1 MTMNR
6 HEPFEELISASLQG
20 DLTAD
25 ERRRLDAHLDGCEQC
40 RQTLAAFS
48 DQRRMLAGLRHVAPP
63 RDLGARVRAG
73 VEYAGVPW
81 WRKPTTI
88 FTAVGG
94 TLAAVAGA
102 LLALV
107 VLNGTPSNQ
116 VGQSSP
122 TPTGPAPTAASTPVS
137 APVSLPAES
146 TPPPSTDATPGEP
159 TPQPVATPTPAQLAA
174 APEPDMIVAFQPA
187 TPAGSE
193 PSLTVVDGSSGDI
206 VSEPD
211 PPDDPTAA
219 TGEPVA
225 AELSSDGTFLAMV
238 SREGLS
244 GMGEVLVTHV
254 GEGVAAS
261 PESSAEPTPTPTA
274 AIGETTALG
283 TSIAGSP
290 FLEHLAWSSDSR
302 WLAYTLA
309 DPNGGGTD
317 AWVFDTATNEFWQ
330 LTAVGD
336 AYAASWVDVPESEV
350 PALWVSRAGE
360 SAASYLTEVMTEDG
374 TRAERIDPATNP
386 IESVEGVFQP
396 LISPNGALAIYWR
409 GEMTRQG
416 DEWVFSAGGAPYL
429 AEHRPFDE
437 ADDGAFPHERA
448 LFSDLT
454 IDRDAFT
461 SAAIAWGTDGDSF
474 AVWNAAWAGLNQ
486 ASGNG
491 TYPDATRIYFGHAT
505 DPGGLKQDHALDR
518 DDLPDG
524 WRVED
529 VKVSPTGRDLVVMV
543 AAPLAGDL
551 STPTAE
557 LWLVRRNTGDV
568 RDESGPLKADEGVW
582 YGPAVFDGYVE
593 VDPEAETP

>member
-6 HEPFEELISASLQG
+6 HEAFEELISASLHG
-20 DLTAD
+20 DLTDD
-25 ERRRLDAHLDGCEQC
+25 ERLRLNAHLDGCDRC

-73 VEYAGVPW
+73 VEYASVPW

-107 VLNGTPSNQ
+107 VLNGSPANP
-116 VGQSSP
+116 VGQASP
-122 TPTGPAPTAASTPVS
+122 TPNGPGPTAS
-137 APVSLPAES
+137 APVSLPAQA

-159 TPQPVATPTPAQLAA
+159 TPQPEATPTPAQLAA
-174 APEPDMIVAFQPA
+174 PPEPDMVVAFEPA
-187 TPAGSE
+187 TSAGNEQSFK
-193 PSLTVVDGSSGDI
+193 VVDGSSEDVI
-206 VSEPD
+206 LEPS
-211 PPDDPTAA
+211 PPEGPTAT

-225 AELSSDGTFLAMV
+225 AELSSDGTFIAMV

-244 GMGEVLVTHV
+244 GMDQVLVTHV

-261 PESSAEPTPTPTA
+261 SEASAEPTPTPPA
-274 AIGETTALG
+274 AIGGTTALG
-283 TSIAGSP
+283 ASIAGSP
-290 FLEHLAWSSDSR
+290 FLERLAWSSDSR
-302 WLAYTLA
+302 FLAYTLA
-309 DPNGGGTD
+309 DPNGSGTD

-336 AYAASWVDVPESEV
+336 AYAASWVDVPDSEV
-350 PALWVSRAGE
+350 PALWVSRAEGTVT
-360 SAASYLTEVMTEDG
+360 SYLTAVMTDDG
-374 TRAERIDPATNP
+374 ARVERVNPAADPLVVAEH
-386 IESVEGVFQP
+386 VFQP
-396 LISPNGALAIYWR
+396 LISPNGALAIYWD
-409 GEMTRQG
+409 GVMTRLG
-416 DEWVFSAGGAPYL
+416 DEWVFGEGGAPYL

-437 ADDGAFPHERA
+437 AAGSAFPEGRQ

-454 IDRDAFT
+454 IDREAFT
-461 SAAIAWGTDGDSF
+461 SAAISWGTDGNAF
-474 AVWNAAWAGLNQ
+474 AVWNAVWTGGDQGAQ
-486 ASGNG
+486 G
-491 TYPDATRIYFGHAT
+491 TYPDEARVYFGHAT
-505 DPGGLKQDHALDR
+505 DSGGLKEDHALDQS
-518 DDLPDG
+518 DLPAD
-524 WRVED
+524 WSIVD
-529 VKVSPTGRDLVVMV
+529 VKVSPTGQDLVVMV

-557 LWLVRRNTGDV
+557 LWLVTRHTGDV
-568 RDESGPLKADEGVW
+568 ADESRTLKSGEGIW

-593 VDPEAETP
+593 VDPGTETP

>member
-25 ERRRLDAHLDGCEQC
+25 ERRRLDAHLDGCDQC

-48 DQRRMLAGLRHVAPP
+48 DQRRMLAGLRHVGPP

-73 VEYAGVPW
+73 IEYAGVPW

-94 TLAAVAGA
+94 TLAAVTGA

-107 VLNGTPSNQ
+107 VLNGSPANP
-116 VGQSSP
+116 VGNASP
-122 TPTGPAPTAASTPVS
+122 TPRNEPAPTASTPVT
-137 APVSLPAES
+137 APVSLPAEA

-159 TPQPVATPTPAQLAA
+159 TPQPVATPTPVQLAA

-187 TPAGSE
+187 TPTGSE

-244 GMGEVLVTHV
+244 GMGQVLVTHV

-261 PESSAEPTPTPTA
+261 PESSAEATPTPPA

-309 DPNGGGTD
+309 DPDGGGTD

-336 AYAASWVDVPESEV
+336 AYAASWVDRPESAF
-350 PALWVSRAGE
+350 PSLWVSRAEGT
-360 SAASYLTEVMTEDG
+360 ATSYLTPVMTDDG
-374 TRAERIDPATNP
+374 ARVERIDPETDP
-386 IESVEGVFQP
+386 IESAEGVFQP

-409 GEMTRQG
+409 GDMTRQG

-429 AEHRPFDE
+429 AEHRPFEE
-437 ADDGAFPHERA
+437 ADDGAFPHERP

-461 SAAIAWGTDGDSF
+461 SAAIAWGTDGDSY
-474 AVWNAAWAGLNQ
+474 AVWTTDWAGLNQ
-486 ASGNG
+486 ASDDG
-491 TYPDATRIYFGHAT
+491 TYPDPTRIYVGHAT
-505 DPGGLKQDHALDR
+505 DSGGLKQDHALDR

-543 AAPLAGDL
+543 AAPLAGEL

-557 LWLVRRNTGDV
+557 LRLVTRNTGNVD
-568 RDESGPLKADEGVW
+568 DEVQVLKSDEGIW

-593 VDPEAETP
+593 VDPGTETP